1 LDKEVAMGWG
11 YGYGYGGFRPYVSVA
26 QRRATAA
33 RETAKLA
40 RKGRVISPVNIDGRT
55 IAHSFWGKGWCEHLE
70 SYSDFSNRLPRG
82 RTYVRNGS
90 VVDLQIKPGKIS
102 AMVMGSE
109 MYNIEIG
116 IVPLKKDRW
125 QALKRQCAGKIKS
138 VLELLKGGIS
148 AGVMEVMS
156 HRETGMFPA
165 PKEIDMDCSCP
176 DWAGL
181 CKHLAAV
188 LYGVG
193 ARLDRQPE
201 LLFTLR
207 QVDPSEL
214 IAQATSALTQVTDR
228 DKNLRP
234 DELADVFGIDLVQDA
249 SPAGAPA
256 TAGVAAASA
265 TSATSVAAASTAPQS
280 LPVRVIRP
288 VIRRAAALRA
298 KPKRK
303 APGKSK
309 PDTGVKTKFAVTRAR
324 RRAVIPAT
332 AV

>member
-1 LDKEVAMGWG
+1 MGWGYG

-40 RKGRVISPVNIDGRT
+40 KKGRVISPVKIDGRT
-55 IAHSFWGKGWCEHLE
+55 IAASVWGKGWCEHLE

-90 VVDLQIKPGKIS
+90 VVDLQIKPGQIS

-109 MYNIEIG
+109 MYTIAIKIE
-116 IVPLKKDRW
+116 PLKKARW
-125 QALKRQCAGKIKS
+125 EALKEQCAGKIKS
-138 VLELLKGGIS
+138 VLELLKGGVS

-165 PKEIDMDCSCP
+165 PKEIKMDCSCP

-214 IAQATSALTQVTDR
+214 IAQATAALGKGPADR
-228 DKNLRP
+228 AKDLRG
-234 DELADVFGIDLVQDA
+234 DELSEVFGIDLVDEAPRAEAGASSRADA
-249 SPAGAPA
+249 EAKEGSPAQP
-256 TAGVAAASA
+256 
-265 TSATSVAAASTAPQS
+265 SVK
-280 LPVRVIRP
+280 VVRP
-288 VIRRAAALRA
+288 VIRKAAALRGKLKGQA
-298 KPKRK
+298 KPAARAKV
-303 APGKSK
+303 KSK
-309 PDTGVKTKFAVTRAR
+309 AGAR
-324 RRAVIPAT
+324 RSPAAIPF
-332 AV
+332 